1 MSWEEKSAW
10 IQGVLGTLVPVV
22 YFVNILGQAR
32 DGDVSEI
39 AYQQPLLITI
49 GAMVG
54 LFVAAYIVTYVAA
67 YVGTYVRAEIA
78 EPGAGE
84 KLDPAKLE
92 VDKTDE
98 RDKQINRFGEYVGLT
113 VLSVCML
120 VPFALAMM
128 DRETFWIA
136 NTMFAACVLSGLV
149 SSIVKIVAYRRGL

>member
-22 YFVNILGQAR
+22 YFVNVLGQAR
-32 DGDVSEI
+32 NTAVTEI

-49 GAMVG
+49 GVMIG
-54 LFVAAYIVTYVAA
+54 LFVAAYIVAYVAA

-78 EPGAGE
+78 QPGAGD
-84 KLDPAKLE
+84 KLDPEKLK

-98 RDKQINRFGEYVGLT
+98 RDKEINRFGEYVGLT

-120 VPFALAMM
+120 VPFGLAMT

-136 NTMFAACVLSGLV
+136 NAMFGAFVVSGLV
-149 SSIVKIVAYRRGL
+149 SAVVKIVTYRRGL

>member
-10 IQGVLGTLVPVV
+10 IQGVLGTMVPAV
-22 YFVNILGQAR
+22 YFVNMLGQVRNTAVTR
-32 DGDVSEI
+32 I

-54 LFVAAYIVTYVAA
+54 LFVAAYIVAYVAA
-67 YVGTYVRAEIA
+67 YVATYVRAEIT
-78 EPGAGE
+78 EPGAGD
-84 KLDPAKLE
+84 KLDPEKLK

-98 RDKQINRFGEYVGLT
+98 RDKEINRFGEYVGLT

-120 VPFALAMM
+120 VPFGLAMM

-136 NTMFAACVLSGLV
+136 NTMFAVCVVSGLV
-149 SSIVKIVAYRRGL
+149 SSIVKIVAYRRDL

>member
-32 DGDVSEI
+32 NTAVAKI

-49 GAMVG
+49 GVMIG
-54 LFVAAYIVTYVAA
+54 LFVAGYIVAYIATYIA
-67 YVGTYVRAEIA
+67 TYVRAEA
-78 EPGAGE
+78 ASPGAGD
-84 KLDPAKLE
+84 KLDADKLHI
-92 VDKTDE
+92 DKTDE
-98 RDKQINRFGEYVGLT
+98 RDKKINQFGEYVGLT

-120 VPFALAMM
+120 VPFGLAMM

-136 NTMFAACVLSGLV
+136 NTMFAAGVVSGLV
-149 SSIVKIVAYRRGL
+149 SAVVKIVTYRRGR